1 MVALNESFTPENPAL
16 GSKNRI
22 GDFFGEEGKMRR
34 VNRLSAQNPRLEN
47 GHGYDETASGMFF
60 YGFRYYD
67 PVTGRWPS
75 RDPTGEIVG
84 VNIYHFNWND
94 GINNWDFLG
103 LRTFT
108 TPWVTT
114 SDNTVNVSD
123 TTVGFQ
129 DQQDIVSVRTLA
141 GGTRSVCDCPD
152 PTDMLYSVNEVTLSV
167 DIVVSVGVKLDVR
180 TRIMHRFVTTIVNQG
195 FGRIHIHTDF
205 QTKTHQD
212 FNYTIDTSNALSV
225 TTTETSTY
233 VGEACESP
241 TTAANINYQAN
252 LILQQGRQV
261 VQQLESQAQQSIN
274 SIAQQFQDYSI
285 EL

>member
-1 MVALNESFTPENPAL
+1 
-16 GSKNRI
+16 
-22 GDFFGEEGKMRR
+22 
-34 VNRLSAQNPRLEN
+34 
-47 GHGYDETASGMFF
+47 
-60 YGFRYYD
+60 
-67 PVTGRWPS
+67 
-75 RDPTGEIVG
+75 
-84 VNIYHFNWND
+84 
-94 GINNWDFLG
+94 
-103 LRTFT
+103 
-108 TPWVTT
+108 
-114 SDNTVNVSD
+114 
-123 TTVGFQ
+123 
-129 DQQDIVSVRTLA
+129 
-141 GGTRSVCDCPD
+141 
-152 PTDMLYSVNEVTLSV
+152 
-167 DIVVSVGVKLDVR
+167 
-180 TRIMHRFVTTIVNQG
+180 MHRFVTTIVNQG